1 MHGTWCDSAEAM
13 DAECTLDECSHG
25 FSGCLRVSVPQ
36 SSCRGLGLQLHPA
49 DRPTAFVV
57 RPAPEAILGPA
68 VRDRAIA
75 PGHSVPSFDVGPQQ
89 GEVHQPVVHPIFG
102 EDQDHVLAARH
113 ELVVG
118 SFEHS
123 THSFNRLGSV
133 AQYAHHRLLA
143 FDGRGNACVARNS
156 SVVVA
161 MKVFLTDRGFTN
173 EATDR
178 HCQVSELCIIEVT
191 APGDFHQVGPW
202 DLFDDSKERRQWGVG
217 DVEDPRAFHVQVEPL
232 IAHLD
237 LEITGPSIG
246 RRQFVGDV
254 AAGAQQTSGDPGLGQ
269 RAVEWFGGID
279 GALQPGSNGLSRSA
293 TAAGETTP
301 CGQFRPNVLLESS
314 VAWLS

>member
-1 MHGTWCDSAEAM
+1 MRDEGVAGGDHDHQANGMAELGVH
-13 DAECTLDECSHG
+13 EIKG
-25 FSGCLRVSVPQ
+25 QVRVLLS
-36 SSCRGLGLQLHPA
+36 QL
-49 DRPTAFVV
+49 
-57 RPAPEAILGPA
+57 E
-68 VRDRAIA
+68 
-75 PGHSVPSFDVGPQQ
+75 
-89 GEVHQPVVHPIFG
+89 E
-102 EDQDHVLAARH
+102 
-113 ELVVG
+113 
-118 SFEHS
+118 
-123 THSFNRLGSV
+123 RLGR
-133 AQYAHHRLLA
+133 RLGHEEPLHA
-143 FDGRGNACVARNS
+143 WLPRHAANCIN
-156 SVVVA
+156 
-161 MKVFLTDRGFTN
+161 
-173 EATDR
+173 R